1 MNTVNMTS
9 FVLDKYFR
17 IVAISGSDQDLI
29 AGIVGLAVGIR
40 MILFHGIIARKA
52 IDNVDIEPLGVN
64 FVRLVIFLVGCGFII
79 FGIGFIVD
87 ASHDR

>member
-52 IDNVDIEPLGVN
+52 IDNVDIEPLG
-64 FVRLVIFLVGCGFII
+64 GC
-79 FGIGFIVD
+79 
-87 ASHDR
+87 ARKLL